1 MVLQEKVK
9 IYICQICLLGNFFRR
24 CGKVNEEPVWG
35 KIDISKCRTAVIVGI
50 IDEVSSEIVTD
61 LLNYN

>member
-9 IYICQICLLGNFFRR
+9 IYICQTCLLGNVFRL
-24 CGKVNEEPVWG
+24 CGEVNEEPVWG

-50 IDEVSSEIVTD
+50 VDEVSFEIVTD